1 MYLSYDE
8 YIQQGGTLD
17 SAAFSRLEYKA
28 ERFIDKRTL
37 GRLKNEETV
46 SEAVK
51 RLVCELVTMLY
62 DAEQRSS
69 ETVSSYSNDGVSV
82 SYMKPPSEAELA
94 SKIDGIIVDYLTGEL
109 TYGGV
114 PLLYLGVC

>member
-1 MYLSYDE
+1 MYLTYDE
-8 YIQQGGTLD
+8 YIQQGGALD

-28 ERFIDKRTL
+28 ERIVDKRTL
-37 GRLKNEETV
+37 GRLKGEATV

-51 RLVCELVTMLY
+51 RLVYELVTTLN

-82 SYMKPPSEAELA
+82 SYMKPPSEAEIA
-94 SKIDGIIVDYLTGEL
+94 SNIDCIIVDYLTGEL
-109 TYGGV
+109 TSGGV